1 MTDKNKSDSKGKHQ
15 MALVACASCIICFT
29 LGLSFD
35 HFTSKADKSKENI
48 QTSESC
54 SANKEVTHIDAVDL
68 RNPSDADENFA
79 LLHDMLNYS
88 DKYLDKQ
95 IMLTGFY
102 SNSLLQ
108 ADGSLA
114 EPKED
119 EIVYHFIT
127 VFDEPGDCYLTVEF
141 VSSDD
146 TYPESNSEITV
157 TGILQIYKE
166 GNDEYLHL
174 TDSTWSTTEP
184 SSSSSTD
191 NVDGANSTNS
201 TDNE

>member
-1 MTDKNKSDSKGKHQ
+1 MTDKNKSDSIDKYQ
-15 MALVACASCIICFT
+15 IALVTCILCLVCFAA
-29 LGLSFD
+29 GLSID
-35 HFTSKADKSKENI
+35 HFTDKAVKSNENI
-48 QTSESC
+48 QTSDSY
-54 SANKEVTHIDAVDL
+54 SANREVTHIDAVDL
-68 RNPSDADENFA
+68 RNQSDADENYA

-184 SSSSSTD
+184 SSGSSTD
-191 NVDGANSTNS
+191 NADSANSTNS